1 MKGAKLGRNQP
12 DPVLYFSDYSL
23 ATLPLRRLCFAL
35 LS

>member
-12 DPVLYFSDYSL
+12 DPVLYVSDYSL
-23 ATLPLRRLCFAL
+23 TTFPLRRLSFGL